1 MLKKFFDII
10 FASFLM
16 PFCILLYLF
25 IGVGIKLTSP
35 GPIIH
40 WSKRIGRNGKI
51 FMMPKFRTMIVGTPN
66 KASHKLTKP
75 ENYITYFGKFLRLS
89 SLDEL
94 PQIYS
99 ILIGDMSFVGPR
111 PALFNQIDLIDLRK
125 KMGVDILLPG
135 ITGWSQVNGR
145 DDTSI
150 KKKVALDLEY
160 LNNQSLFLDF
170 KILGITL
177 FKVINMKGVSH

>member
-1 MLKKFFDII
+1 MLKKCVDNI
-10 FASFLM
+10 FASLLI

-25 IGVGIKLTSP
+25 IGIGIKLTSP
-35 GPIIH
+35 GPVIY

-66 KASHKLTKP
+66 KASHKLTKS
-75 ENYITYFGKFLRLS
+75 EDYVTDFGRFLRLS

-99 ILIGDMSFVGPR
+99 ILIGDMSIVGPR
-111 PALFNQIDLIDLRK
+111 PALFNQSDLIDLRK
-125 KMGVDILLPG
+125 KMGVDILVPG
-135 ITGWSQVNGR
+135 ITGWAQVNGR
-145 DDTSI
+145 DDIST

-160 LNNQSLFLDF
+160 LKHQSLLFDL
-170 KILGITL
+170 KILAMT
-177 FKVINMKGVSH
+177 FWKVIIWKGVSH

>member
-1 MLKKFFDII
+1 MLKRCFAII

-25 IGVGIKLTSP
+25 IGIGIKLISP

-40 WSKRIGRNGKI
+40 WSKRIGKNGKI

-66 KASHKLTKP
+66 IASNKLIEP
-75 ENYITYFGKFLRLS
+75 ENYVTDFGKFLRLS

-94 PQIYS
+94 PQVYS

-111 PALFNQIDLIDLRK
+111 PALFNQSELIKLRK
-125 KMGVDILLPG
+125 KMGVDILVPG
-135 ITGWSQVNGR
+135 ITGWAQVNGR
-145 DDTSI
+145 DDIST
-150 KKKVALDLEY
+150 KKKVALDLIY
-160 LNNQSLFLDF
+160 LNHQSLLFDL
-170 KILGITL
+170 KILAMTL
-177 FKVINMKGVSH
+177 WKVIRWKGVSH